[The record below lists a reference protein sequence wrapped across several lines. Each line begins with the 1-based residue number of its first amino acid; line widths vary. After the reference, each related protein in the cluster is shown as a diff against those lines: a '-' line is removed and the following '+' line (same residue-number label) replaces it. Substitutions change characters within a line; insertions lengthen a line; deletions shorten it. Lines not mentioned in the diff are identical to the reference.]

1 MSVLISAPRGT
12 RDVAPS
18 ESYKWHYIENTARSV
33 AADFGFSEIRFPA
46 FEHTELFIRGVG
58 DTTDVVQKEMYT
70 FTDKGGRSISLRPEG
85 TASVVRSY
93 LENSLY
99 ASGLPC
105 KMYYIV
111 PNFRYEKPQA
121 GRLREHHQ
129 FGVECFGSERPEA
142 DAEIISLAAEYLR
155 RLGVK
160 NVELEINSIGCSDCR
175 PAYHAALKDYFR
187 ARESE
192 LCDTCRDRLE
202 RNPMRILDCKSEQ
215 CRAAAEAAPL
225 VTDYLCRDC
234 RAHFETLQS
243 LLAAHA
249 IAFKVNPRIVRGLD
263 YYSRTVF
270 EFISSAIGAQGTVIG
285 GGRYD
290 GLVSQLGGS
299 PTPALGFGS
308 GIERMMLVMEAEGV
322 VIPRPETT
330 AVFVACQSGEAL
342 AAVSALVNS
351 LRRLGVSAECDLMG
365 RSLKAQMKYAG
376 KTARFT
382 VVVGPSELESGM
394 ASIKDMST
402 GESSPCPLT
411 AEAIASAAENKMISP
426 EASI

>member
-12 RDVAPS
+12 RDVLPS

-46 FEHTELFIRGVG
+46 FEHTELFVRGVG

-85 TASVVRSY
+85 TASVVRSF
-93 LENSLY
+93 LENSVY
-99 ASGLPC
+99 AAGLPA

-129 FGVECFGSERPEA
+129 FGVECFGSDRPEA
-142 DAEIISLAAEYLR
+142 DAEIISLAGEYLR

-160 NVELEINSIGCSDCR
+160 NVSLELNSIGCPSCR

-187 ARESE
+187 AREEE
-192 LCDTCRDRLE
+192 LCPTCRDRLE
-202 RNPMRILDCKSEQ
+202 RNPMRILDCKSEI
-215 CRAAAEAAPL
+215 CRSIAADAP
-225 VTDYLCRDC
+225 VITDYLCPDC
-234 RAHFETLQS
+234 LAHFDTVKS
-243 LLAAHA
+243 LLTAYG
-249 IAFKVNPRIVRGLD
+249 IEYTVNPRIVRGLD
-263 YYSRTVF
+263 YYTRTVF
-270 EFISSAIGAQGTVIG
+270 EFVSTAIGAQGTVIG

-290 GLVSQLGGS
+290 GLVTQLGGS

-308 GIERMMLVMEAEGV
+308 GIERMLLVMEAEGIQ
-322 VIPRPETT
+322 IPEEEGIS
-330 AVFVACQSGEAL
+330 VFIACQSQEAL
-342 AAVSALVNS
+342 VPVSTLVHS
-351 LRRLGVSAECDLMG
+351 LRRLGVPAECDLMG

-376 KTARFT
+376 KSAKYT
-382 VVVGPSELESGM
+382 VVVGQAELDS
-394 ASIKDMST
+394 AQANVKNMST
-402 GESSPCPLT
+402 GQLTSCPLT
-411 AEAIASAAENKMISP
+411 AEAIARAVKEG
-426 EASI
+426 

>member
-12 RDVAPS
+12 RDVVPS
-18 ESYKWHYIENTARSV
+18 ESYKWHFVENTARSV
-33 AADFGFSEIRFPA
+33 AADFGFSEIRFPT

-93 LENSLY
+93 LENSVY
-99 ASGLPC
+99 ASGLPA

-160 NVELEINSIGCSDCR
+160 NVSLEINSIGCSECR

-187 ARESE
+187 ARSGE

-202 RNPMRILDCKSEQ
+202 RNPMRILDCKSEP
-215 CRAAAEAAPL
+215 CRAAAADAPL
-225 VTDYLCRDC
+225 VTDYLCPEC
-234 RAHFETLQS
+234 RGHFETLQS
-243 LLAAHA
+243 LLSAHG
-249 IAFKVNPRIVRGLD
+249 IAFTVNPRIVRGLD

-270 EFISSAIGAQGTVIG
+270 EFVSSAIGAQGTVIG

-290 GLVSQLGGS
+290 GLVSQLGGA

-308 GIERMMLVMEAEGV
+308 GIERMLLVMEAEGV
-322 VIPRPETT
+322 VIPRPQTVS
-330 AVFVACQSGEAL
+330 VFVACQSGEAL

-376 KTARFT
+376 KNARFT
-382 VVVGPSELESGM
+382 VVVGQSELDSGEAMLKDM
-394 ASIKDMST
+394 ASGALNT
-402 GESSPCPLT
+402 CALT
-411 AEAIASAAENKMISP
+411 PEAIADAVKYHGR
-426 EASI
+426 